1 MSKNKQPASLPG
13 MEPATPSP
21 HPTAI
26 ARDLWRC
33 IVCNDPINADQ
44 KWTTMEGGRHRH
56 SDCKMPSFIDQAV
69 DIPQHQAFSTASATP
84 TDHPPAP
91 DHPTMMP
98 GQGSTCVVCGYAI
111 GNRQIPAVVDGC
123 GFRHFDCKMP
133 SEPPV
138 TVPDGTPCAI
148 QAVAGGEPCQPAPRK
163 RKERTP
169 RTPARACVYIERIL
183 SEYTPEQRRSICALL
198 WESCGDEE

>member
-1 MSKNKQPASLPG
+1 MSKQKSGPSLPG
-13 MEPATPSP
+13 MEPATP
-21 HPTAI
+21 
-26 ARDLWRC
+26 
-33 IVCNDPINADQ
+33 
-44 KWTTMEGGRHRH
+44 
-56 SDCKMPSFIDQAV
+56 
-69 DIPQHQAFSTASATP
+69 

-91 DHPTMMP
+91 TNDDVA
-98 GQGSTCVVCGYAI
+98 SLWRCVVCGEMI
-111 GNRQIPAVVDGC
+111 GHTQKWTPLDGKRNR
-123 GFRHFDCKMP
+123 HSDCKMP